1 MAQACC
7 KAWVLGLLLSLS
19 VWPALADSSATAN
32 AALDAPAT
40 AAVRQA
46 SLSFRDLG
54 FYNATQLRG
63 TDGKMTLPFGV
74 RLDEVVTKA
83 RLHLDFTW
91 SPALLPALS
100 HLKIMLNG
108 EVAATVPLPQAQA
121 GHEVISDIDL
131 DPRLFT
137 DYNQLSIHLIGHYTM
152 ECEDAM
158 HSSLWASIS
167 SSSRLDL
174 TLKPLDLH
182 DDLALL
188 PAPFF
193 DRRDSSELQLP
204 FVFAAKPSL
213 ATLRTAGVVA
223 SWFGAEAGYRGA
235 SFPALLDILPTRHA
249 VVFATNSERPSGLD
263 LPMVQ
268 QPTLEIIDLP
278 ANPAV
283 KLLLVLGRD
292 DAQLKEAADA
302 LVLGQVMLTGQR
314 AEVLNVKYGPRRPAY
329 DAPNWLRTD
338 RPVKFGEL
346 VDNPGDLQAT
356 GHDPDPIK
364 VNLRIPPD
372 LLTWNHSGVP
382 IDLKYRYT
390 PPLEKDNSTL
400 TVGINNQLVQ
410 AFRLKPSGKSED
422 SGHFFVP
429 LTDSAMTQEQES
441 LLIPAFQIGSNNQ
454 LQFQFVIDYHKQGM
468 CTDTISGSVRS
479 GIDPD
484 STIDLSGFPHYTA
497 MPNLALFA
505 NAGFPFTKY
514 ADLAETAVVMPRQP
528 AKTDIDTLLFL
539 LGRMGRMT
547 GVAAMRY
554 QLVDQGQV
562 KSVADDDLLIIGGG
576 RKDDLLAQWDK
587 SLPAMIE
594 QGRRSLSP
602 LSRASK
608 YSTEVLGGERKNLS
622 EWKVA
627 FDANGP
633 LAALFGFESPLT
645 GGRSVVAIASST
657 PDAEAAAIGSL
668 QDNGL
673 VSQIRGDTVFIRGQ
687 DIGSYQTGNVY
698 YVGHLSWQMRIWF
711 YLSQHPLLLTL
722 MGLLAGLL
730 LAFWLYWYLRSAA
743 ARRMT
748 Y

>member
-1 MAQACC
+1 MVQARW

-19 VWPALADSSATAN
+19 AWPALADSAPSAT
-32 AALDAPAT
+32 T
-40 AAVRQA
+40 AAVAPHTETVRQT

-54 FYNATQLRG
+54 FYNATQLKG
-63 TDGKMTLPFGV
+63 TNGKMTLPFGV

-108 EVAATVPLPQAQA
+108 EVVATVPLPQEQA
-121 GHEVISDIDL
+121 GTEVVRDIDI
-131 DPRLFT
+131 DPRFFT
-137 DYNQLSIHLIGHYTM
+137 DYNQLSINFIGHYTM

-174 TLKPLDLH
+174 SLKPLDLH

-193 DRRDSSELQLP
+193 DRRDSRELKLP
-204 FVFAAKPSL
+204 FVFAAKPTL
-213 ATLRTAGVVA
+213 ATLRAAGVVA

-235 SFPALLDILPTRHA
+235 SFPALLDTLPTRHA
-249 VVFATNSERPSGLD
+249 VVFATNSEQPTGLD
-263 LPMVQ
+263 LPQVQ
-268 QPTLEIIDLP
+268 TPTLAIVDLP
-278 ANPAV
+278 TDHAV

-329 DAPNWLRTD
+329 DAPNWVRTD

-356 GHDPDPIK
+356 GHEPDPIK
-364 VNLRIPPD
+364 VNVRIPPD

-382 IDLKYRYT
+382 INLKYRYT

-422 SGHFFVP
+422 SGHFLVP
-429 LTDSAMTQEQES
+429 LLDSAMKQEHDE
-441 LLIPAFQIGSNNQ
+441 LVIPAFQIGSNNQ

-468 CTDTISGSVRS
+468 CTDTVSGSVRS

-484 STIDLSGFPHYTA
+484 STIDLTSFPHYTA

-514 ADLAETAVVMPRQP
+514 ADLAETAVVMPQQLTQP
-528 AKTDIDTLLFL
+528 DIDTMLFL

-554 QLVDQGQV
+554 QLVQPSML
-562 KSVADDDLLIIGGG
+562 KTVADDDLLIIGGG
-576 RKDDLLAQWDK
+576 RKGDLLSQWDK

-622 EWKVA
+622 EWKVT

-633 LAALFGFESPLT
+633 LAALFGFESPLAH
-645 GGRSVVAIASST
+645 GRSVVAISSST
-657 PDAEAAAIGSL
+657 PKVENDAINSL

-673 VSQIRGDTVFIRGQ
+673 VSQIHGDTVFIRGQ

-698 YVGHLSWQMRIWF
+698 YVGYLSWRMKIWF
-711 YLSQHPLLLTL
+711 YLSQHPLVLTL